1 MARERPEI
9 FREVINAHL
18 EAGDVFLWTDETLHQ
33 ACPGRGVGP
42 TEPELMRA
50 AVYVC
55 MSPKSKA
62 TPAVP
67 TPPPPCRPLCECLS
81 LFSLSLF
88 SLLCLSLLSLFFL
101 SLLSLSQALR
111 VQVLEERRLAVYH
124 NTGAPRLSSRPI
136 ASHHVPSRPSSCTI
150 TPHPSQQSQSCLPQ
164 HQSCGGA
171 RCSLLWGLGGR
182 RP

>member
-1 MARERPEI
+1 VARERPEI

-67 TPPPPCRPLCECLS
+67 PPPPPPSLPAPL
-81 LFSLSLF
+81 
-88 SLLCLSLLSLFFL
+88 
-101 SLLSLSQALR
+101 
-111 VQVLEERRLAVYH
+111 
-124 NTGAPRLSSRPI
+124 
-136 ASHHVPSRPSSCTI
+136 
-150 TPHPSQQSQSCLPQ
+150 
-164 HQSCGGA
+164 
-171 RCSLLWGLGGR
+171 
-182 RP
+182 